1 MRRPIVEGI
10 FYPSDKTELEKLIAS
25 YIENKERKKAQIILS
40 PHAGYNTAGQQI
52 GDAFLAAAGKK
63 VEEIIIISPVH
74 REEQDT
80 IILPYFTKFST
91 VAGELEINMKSLHL
105 FKGNDPSIIRD
116 DVPHLEEH
124 AIEDQLPFITTLF
137 PGVKILPVLLGKT
150 TISLIKKL
158 TAALQRA
165 YGPDPDNVLFVVT
178 SNLSN
183 YEKKESA
190 LSKADRAL
198 EIFKAGNWRDI
209 CEEKRTGLINACG
222 AGALA
227 GLLALYSRPFTMT
240 TLSRSISEGRES
252 EKGKIVSYGAL
263 SFELKESD

>member
-227 GLLALYSRPFTMT
+227 SLLALYSRPFTMT